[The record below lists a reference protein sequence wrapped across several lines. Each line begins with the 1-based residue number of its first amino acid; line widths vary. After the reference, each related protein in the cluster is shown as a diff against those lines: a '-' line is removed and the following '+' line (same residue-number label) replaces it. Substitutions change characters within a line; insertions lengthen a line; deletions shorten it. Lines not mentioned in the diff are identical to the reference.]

1 MKHKSDNPILNPLD
15 ELFNTEPQRG
25 QEDEEPIP
33 GGIQEYDQITEG
45 ELAEMA
51 EKPQPEEK
59 DAEDEEIDS
68 RLDQVYDV
76 ALETFQQQTEYTQI
90 IEPRYAARNAEVAAT
105 YLTIALNAVAT
116 KAKVKG
122 DRKRNAQFVPYAN
135 KTQNNVVVA
144 SREEIMRMIS
154 VDAEVKEF
162 K

>member
-1 MKHKSDNPILNPLD
+1 MKQKSENPLVNPLD
-15 ELFNTEPQRG
+15 KLFDIERQDDD
-25 QEDEEPIP
+25 Q
-33 GGIQEYDQITEG
+33 IQEYEQITEG

-51 EKPQPEEK
+51 EPPAQEEQDEDDK
-59 DAEDEEIDS
+59 VIDERIDAI
-68 RLDQVYDV
+68 YDA

-90 IEPRYAARNAEVAAT
+90 IEPRYAARNAEVAAS

-116 KAKVKG
+116 RAKVKG
-122 DRKRNAQFVPYAN
+122 DRKRNSAFVPYAN

-154 VDAEVKEF
+154 IDAEVKEI